1 MLKSV
6 LDSTIQLHSW
16 YCVQYEYNPMTSDLN
31 RLLENPEKTMTS
43 IIQRVATGPELSK
56 SISFEE
62 ARAGM
67 QIVLEGMA
75 DPVQAAVFL
84 IGLRVKRET
93 EDENKGIFQGILDKT
108 ILLKTDVDELVDIA
122 DPYNGFSRSL
132 PSSPFLPA
140 LLAESGVAAVSHGR
154 DTVAPKFGVTHSQ
167 VLREAGLSVN
177 LSADEV
183 CRQLIDPGTGWAY
196 FDQSIYCPSLFEL
209 DELRKKIVKRTAIST
224 AEVLTGPARGR
235 GKTHLVTGYVH
246 NAYPPVYTMLA
257 RHSGFNSM
265 LLLRG
270 TEGGVT
276 PSLRKRGEF
285 IRFYDQGKEQVV
297 EADPSEIGIKRD
309 NRMVPIPQALLSEKD
324 SEFGPN
330 DKNADIAKLAAKEGL
345 EALEGAGNAT
355 SDALLY
361 LASLILWH
369 LGKYNSF
376 QSASSDMRKILSS
389 GKAAVRFRNAA

>member
-1 MLKSV
+1 MTSV
-6 LDSTIQLHSW
+6 LDK
-16 YCVQYEYNPMTSDLN
+16 
-31 RLLENPEKTMTS
+31 LLENPEKTMTS

-56 SISFEE
+56 SISYEE

-67 QIVLEGMA
+67 RLVLEGCA

-93 EDENKGIFQGILDKT
+93 DEENRGILQGILDKT
-108 ILLKTDVDELVDIA
+108 NSVIADVDELVDIA

-140 LLAESGVAAVSHGR
+140 LLAECGIAAVSHGIE
-154 DTVAPKFGVTHSQ
+154 TVAPKFGVTHCQ
-167 VLREAGLSVN
+167 VLRAAGVSVI
-177 LSADEV
+177 LSAEEV
-183 CRQLIDPGTGWAY
+183 SRQLSDTEICWAY
-196 FDQSIYCPSLFEL
+196 FDQSVFCPSLHGLTGF
-209 DELRKKIVKRTAIST
+209 RKKIVKRAAIST
-224 AEVLTGPARGR
+224 AEVLTGPVRGR
-235 GKTHLVTGYVH
+235 KKTHLITGYVH

-257 RHSGFNSM
+257 RHSGFNSV

-285 IRFYDQGKEQVV
+285 IRFWEQGKDQLV
-297 EADPSEIGIKRD
+297 EADPSEIGIEQD
-309 NRMVPIPQALLSEKD
+309 SRMVPIPQALLPEKD
-324 SEFGPN
+324 SDFGAN
-330 DKNADIAKLAAKEGL
+330 DNNTQIAKLAAKEGL

-361 LASLILWH
+361 IASLILWH
-369 LGKYNSF
+369 LGKYNSL
-376 QSASSDMRKILSS
+376 QSAASEVRKILSS
-389 GKAAVRFRNAA
+389 GKVAERFRRAA